1 MALLCLATMSTGCGG
16 CTDDDRT
23 TLLDIRGHIFY
34 VPPEVD
40 WSSRDCCEWDGV
52 TCSSRT
58 GRVTGLDLSIIRNV
72 ALGRINATMFLPLQE
87 LRNLSLS
94 HLQIEG
100 CTPDAGFEVWSNL
113 RNLKIL
119 DLSGSTGSLE
129 SSILSLT
136 KILSLRSLFLNGN
149 HFTSNVTIQQLSIMK
164 LHTLDISNNDIQGS
178 LPTDICNMRGLQV
191 LYLGGNVLSGELP
204 PCMQNLTSL
213 RVIELSNNNGLIV
226 KFPSLIFE
234 NLTSLVKLSLL
245 SISLEGVLSLNSL
258 RSHSQLTHLELGS
271 TGSQF
276 QVQTENPATHMSAQ
290 LQVLV
295 LPNCKLNGNSSLIP
309 SFLFHQ
315 HALKSVDMSNNNL
328 SGYFPLFLIENNV
341 NLSRLVLRGN
351 LFSGPFLP
359 SKVHTNLL
367 WLDASYNRLNKLPVD
382 INNTLPNLEYL
393 ALSRNYFQGIFPS
406 AFSYLDS
413 LQFLDLSY
421 NNFSDNI
428 GAAFFGSMSNITAL
442 KLSGNHFYGSFPRD
456 IVLPSILHL
465 LVDDNEITGEFSQ
478 MICGSRFLMT
488 FDASNNKLTGTLPTC
503 ISSFTEL
510 CILNLRGNSLVGS
523 ISSDVCNLKVLTLLD
538 VSRNNLSGPVHCLP
552 DVYYLHMSENQFNG
566 TFPIPLS
573 ASNIYTMDLRENQ
586 FSGCLPKLIMD
597 SFPKLKVLLLKHN
610 TFEGAVPY
618 GICKLK
624 HLRLLDL
631 SHNKLSGQLPS
642 CLHVMGSDDTLFDFH
657 PDFGD
662 FPILFNVIGL
672 PIQEEF
678 MTKNREDYYKGNILN
693 YVTGLDFSS
702 NHLKGSIHESIGS
715 MKWLRALNFSD
726 NYLDGSIPQSLSNL
740 SDLESLDL
748 SHNNLEG
755 HIPSELVAL
764 QALEVFSVA
773 HNNLSGPTPGT
784 MGQFLT
790 FDQSSYEGN
799 PNLCGPPLLKSCFV
813 ASVPELEERGA
824 DDDRVG
830 DIILFGC
837 SAMFYMV
844 GFWTSLG
851 VLYFKTSWRWSWF
864 SAVDKFSNF
873 VIVKLA
879 IYTRKNR
886 STN

>member
-1 MALLCLATMSTGCGG
+1 MPHPCTMSLAMALLCLATMSTGCGG
-16 CTDDDRT
+16 CRDDDRT

-178 LPTDICNMRGLQV
+178 LPT
-191 LYLGGNVLSGELP
+191 
-204 PCMQNLTSL
+204 
-213 RVIELSNNNGLIV
+213 
-226 KFPSLIFE
+226 
-234 NLTSLVKLSLL
+234 
-245 SISLEGVLSLNSL
+245 
-258 RSHSQLTHLELGS
+258 
-271 TGSQF
+271 
-276 QVQTENPATHMSAQ
+276 
-290 LQVLV
+290 
-295 LPNCKLNGNSSLIP
+295 
-309 SFLFHQ
+309 
-315 HALKSVDMSNNNL
+315 
-328 SGYFPLFLIENNV
+328 
-341 NLSRLVLRGN
+341 
-351 LFSGPFLP
+351 
-359 SKVHTNLL
+359 
-367 WLDASYNRLNKLPVD
+367 
-382 INNTLPNLEYL
+382 
-393 ALSRNYFQGIFPS
+393 
-406 AFSYLDS
+406 
-413 LQFLDLSY
+413 
-421 NNFSDNI
+421 
-428 GAAFFGSMSNITAL
+428 
-442 KLSGNHFYGSFPRD
+442 
-456 IVLPSILHL
+456 
-465 LVDDNEITGEFSQ
+465 
-478 MICGSRFLMT
+478 
-488 FDASNNKLTGTLPTC
+488 
-503 ISSFTEL
+503 
-510 CILNLRGNSLVGS
+510 
-523 ISSDVCNLKVLTLLD
+523 
-538 VSRNNLSGPVHCLP
+538 
-552 DVYYLHMSENQFNG
+552 
-566 TFPIPLS
+566 
-573 ASNIYTMDLRENQ
+573 
-586 FSGCLPKLIMD
+586 
-597 SFPKLKVLLLKHN
+597 
-610 TFEGAVPY
+610 
-618 GICKLK
+618 
-624 HLRLLDL
+624 DL

-837 SAMFYMV
+837 SAMFYM
-844 GFWTSLG
+844 LG
-851 VLYFKTSWRWSWF
+851 PEEEEAMLQAKEEAMLQAKEEARLKRIYKCLDDPKFLEKMRRRFKDDPRAEAFFQPQKRPDPQHGTP
-864 SAVDKFSNF
+864 
-873 VIVKLA
+873 LA
-879 IYTRKNR
+879 DAQ
-886 STN
+886 